1 MRTART
7 PAALGFRAHTGWA
20 ALTATAGPAASP
32 TVLHRAR
39 VEMIAGR
46 AADAPPFVYHAAAKL
61 SLPAAERLVR
71 ASEAEARARAT
82 EAIAAAVRA
91 LDERGFV
98 VVVSG
103 VIGGNRELASPL
115 AAILR
120 AHSLIHAAEGEL
132 YRQAIA
138 GASEACGVPVATVPA
153 RELWPRATREL
164 RVSEDRLRTRLAT
177 AGRDAGRPWAQDQK
191 ESLLVALLAL
201 GAAAIR

>member
-20 ALTATAGPAASP
+20 ALTATAGPASSP

-39 VEMIAGR
+39 VEMIAGHTPN
-46 AADAPPFVYHAAAKL
+46 APPYVYHAAAQL

-71 ASEAEARARAT
+71 ASEAQARAHAT
-82 EAIAAAVRA
+82 AAIAAALRTLA
-91 LDERGFV
+91 ERGFAV
-98 VVVSG
+98 VASG
-103 VIGGNRELASPL
+103 VIGGNRALTSPL
-115 AAILR
+115 EAILR
-120 AHSLIHAAEGEL
+120 AHALIHAAEGEL

-138 GASEACGVPVATVPA
+138 GASEACGVPVTIVPA
-153 RELWPRATREL
+153 RELWPRATRQL
-164 RVSEDRLRTRLAT
+164 RVTEERLRARLAE
-177 AGRDAGRPWAQDQK
+177 AGRGAGRPWAQDQK

>member
-1 MRTART
+1 MRTVKT

-39 VEMIAGR
+39 VEMIAGG
-46 AADAPPFVYHAAAKL
+46 AADSPRFVYHAAAKL
-61 SLPAAERLVR
+61 ALPAAERLVR
-71 ASEAEARARAT
+71 ESAVEARAHAQ

-98 VVVSG
+98 VVASG
-103 VIGGNRELASPL
+103 VIGGNRPL
-115 AAILR
+115 TSTLEAILG

-132 YRQAIA
+132 FRQAIA
-138 GASEACGVPVATVPA
+138 AASEACGVPVTTISA
-153 RELWPRATREL
+153 RELWPRATRQL
-164 RVSEDRLRTRLAT
+164 RVTEDRLRARLT
-177 AGRDAGRPWAQDQK
+177 EAGRAAGRPWAQDQK

-201 GAAAIR
+201 ALAV